1 MSHPDHSD
9 NLTALRRI
17 EGQVRGIHQ
26 MIDNKRYC
34 MDIVNQIKAIKSSLT
49 RVETKVLEK
58 HLRSCVTQALNK
70 KEMDLKKVYEIFSS
84 NVTRNSLNKKY
95 SRL

>member
-26 MIDNKRYC
+26 MIENKRYC
-34 MDIVNQIKAIKSSLT
+34 MDIVNQIKANKSYLT
-49 RVETKVLEK
+49 RVETKVL
-58 HLRSCVTQALNK
+58 
-70 KEMDLKKVYEIFSS
+70 
-84 NVTRNSLNKKY
+84 
-95 SRL
+95 

>member
-26 MIDNKRYC
+26 MIENKRYC
-34 MDIVNQIKAIKSSLT
+34 MDIVNQIKAIKSSLN

-70 KEMDLKKVYEIFSS
+70 KEMEEKISELVKVFKQI
-84 NVTRNSLNKKY
+84 K
-95 SRL
+95 

>member
-9 NLTALRRI
+9 NLSALKRI

-26 MIDNKRYC
+26 MIENKRYC

-49 RVETKVLEK
+49 RVETKILEK

-70 KEMDLKKVYEIFSS
+70 QDMEEKISELVKVFKKI
-84 NVTRNSLNKKY
+84 K
-95 SRL
+95 

>member
-1 MSHPDHSD
+1 
-9 NLTALRRI
+9 
-17 EGQVRGIHQ
+17 
-26 MIDNKRYC
+26 

-70 KEMDLKKVYEIFSS
+70 KEMEEKISELVKIFKQINWLPTKK
-84 NVTRNSLNKKY
+84 
-95 SRL
+95 

>member
-34 MDIVNQIKAIKSSLT
+34 MDIVIQIKAVKSSLN
-49 RVETKVLEK
+49 RVETNVLEK

-70 KEMDLKKVYEIFSS
+70 KEMEEKISELVKIF
-84 NVTRNSLNKKY
+84 KQIK
-95 SRL
+95 